1 MTLIAESILNRRWM
15 FALLASVAA
24 LALLLSA
31 CGDDDEEEDEHAG
44 MAMASV
50 TAEAHD
56 EEEDEEDEHD
66 GMAMASGTAEM
77 AMATGEHDAHD
88 DTMPGVVHP
97 KPAGATQ
104 VRVTLAEWTL
114 ELSVS
119 SVAAGDIYFLVDN
132 LGPEHPHELVI
143 IRSDLAADAL
153 PTIHDGSVPEDAV
166 ELVGEIE
173 EFASAS
179 SASMVFNLTAG
190 KYVLICNVVE
200 TEGDLES
207 HYREGMRAVFVV
219 E

>member
-1 MTLIAESILNRRWM
+1 MAFVLESILNRRWT
-15 FALLASVAA
+15 FALLAAVAA

-31 CGDDDEEEDEHAG
+31 CGDDDEEEDEHGG
-44 MAMASV
+44 MAMA
-50 TAEAHD
+50 T
-56 EEEDEEDEHD
+56 
-66 GMAMASGTAEM
+66 GTAEM
-77 AMATGEHDAHD
+77 AMATGEHGEHD

-97 KPAGATQ
+97 KPAGATE

-132 LGPEHPHELVI
+132 LGPEHPHEFVI

>member
-1 MTLIAESILNRRWM
+1 MAFVLESILNRRWA
-15 FALLASVAA
+15 FALLAAVAA

-31 CGDDDEEEDEHAG
+31 CGDDD
-44 MAMASV
+44 
-50 TAEAHD
+50 
-56 EEEDEEDEHD
+56 DEEDEHG
-66 GMAMASGTAEM
+66 GMAMATGTAEM
-77 AMATGEHDAHD
+77 AMATGEHGEHD

-97 KPAGATQ
+97 KPAGATE

-132 LGPEHPHELVI
+132 LGPEHPHEFVI

-200 TEGDLES
+200 TEGALES

>member
-1 MTLIAESILNRRWM
+1 MAFVLESILNRRWT

-31 CGDDDEEEDEHAG
+31 CGDDDEEEDEHGG
-44 MAMASV
+44 MAMA
-50 TAEAHD
+50 T
-56 EEEDEEDEHD
+56 
-66 GMAMASGTAEM
+66 GTAEM

-88 DTMPGVVHP
+88 DTAAGVVHP
-97 KPAGATQ
+97 KPAGATE

-132 LGPEHPHELVI
+132 LGPEHPHEFVI

-207 HYREGMRAVFVV
+207 HYQEGMRAVFVV

>member
-1 MTLIAESILNRRWM
+1 MAFVLESILNRRWT
-15 FALLASVAA
+15 FALLAAVAA

-31 CGDDDEEEDEHAG
+31 CGDDDEEEDEHGG
-44 MAMASV
+44 MAMATG
-50 TAEAHD
+50 TA
-56 EEEDEEDEHD
+56 EHD
-66 GMAMASGTAEM
+66 GMAMA
-77 AMATGEHDAHD
+77 TGEAAGGHDAHD
-88 DTMPGVVHP
+88 DTAAGVVHP
-97 KPAGATQ
+97 KPAGATE

-119 SVAAGDIYFLVDN
+119 RVAAGDIYFLVDN
-132 LGPEHPHELVI
+132 LGPEHPHEFVI

>member
-1 MTLIAESILNRRWM
+1 MAFVLESILNRRWA
-15 FALLASVAA
+15 FALLAAVAA

-31 CGDDDEEEDEHAG
+31 CGDDDEEEDEHGG
-44 MAMASV
+44 MAMA
-50 TAEAHD
+50 T
-56 EEEDEEDEHD
+56 
-66 GMAMASGTAEM
+66 GTAEM
-77 AMATGEHDAHD
+77 AMATGEHGEHD

-97 KPAGATQ
+97 KPAGATE

-132 LGPEHPHELVI
+132 LGPEHPHEFVI

>member
-1 MTLIAESILNRRWM
+1 MASALESILNRRWM
-15 FALLASVAA
+15 FALLAAVAA

-31 CGDDDEEEDEHAG
+31 CGDDEEEDEHAG
-44 MAMASV
+44 MAMASP

-88 DTMPGVVHP
+88 DTAMGVVHP
-97 KPAGATQ
+97 KPAGATE

-132 LGPEHPHELVI
+132 LGPEHPHEFVI

-166 ELVGEIE
+166 DLVGEIE

-200 TEGDLES
+200 TEGALES
-207 HYREGMRAVFVV
+207 HYGEGMRAVFVV

>member
-1 MTLIAESILNRRWM
+1 MAFVLASILNRRWA
-15 FALLASVAA
+15 FALLAAVAA

-31 CGDDDEEEDEHAG
+31 CGDDDEEEDEHGG
-44 MAMASV
+44 MAMATG
-50 TAEAHD
+50 TAE
-56 EEEDEEDEHD
+56 
-66 GMAMASGTAEM
+66 MAMATGTAEMAMATGTAEM
-77 AMATGEHDAHD
+77 AMATGEHGEHD

-97 KPAGATQ
+97 KPAGATE

-132 LGPEHPHELVI
+132 LGPEHPHEFVI

>member
-1 MTLIAESILNRRWM
+1 MAFVLESILNRRWA
-15 FALLASVAA
+15 FALLAAVAA

-44 MAMASV
+44 MAMA
-50 TAEAHD
+50 T
-56 EEEDEEDEHD
+56 
-66 GMAMASGTAEM
+66 GTAEM
-77 AMATGEHDAHD
+77 AMATGEHGEHD
-88 DTMPGVVHP
+88 DTAMGVVHP
-97 KPAGATQ
+97 KPAGATE

-132 LGPEHPHELVI
+132 LGPEHPHEFVI

>member
-1 MTLIAESILNRRWM
+1 MAFVLESILNRRWT
-15 FALLASVAA
+15 FALLAAVAA

-31 CGDDDEEEDEHAG
+31 CGDDDEEEDEH
-44 MAMASV
+44 
-50 TAEAHD
+50 
-56 EEEDEEDEHD
+56 D
-66 GMAMASGTAEM
+66 GMAMATGTAEM

-88 DTMPGVVHP
+88 DAMPGVVHP
-97 KPAGATQ
+97 KPAGATE

-114 ELSVS
+114 VLSVS

-132 LGPEHPHELVI
+132 LGPEHPHEFVI
-143 IRSDLAADAL
+143 IRTDLAADAL